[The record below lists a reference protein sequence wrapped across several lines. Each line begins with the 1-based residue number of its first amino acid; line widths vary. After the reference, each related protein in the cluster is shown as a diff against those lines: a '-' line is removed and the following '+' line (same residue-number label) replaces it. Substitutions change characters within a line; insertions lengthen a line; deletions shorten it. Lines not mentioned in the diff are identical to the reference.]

1 MRMLSSQFIQYV
13 RRGLTPNWVRTK
25 RPFIASGEKKR
36 GEAAPELSGVL
47 IVQFDLVTEDPNRR
61 WYKQNSGRRV
71 SDIQRRATHWT
82 IPWIAAALDAL
93 VKETGVIF

>member
-1 MRMLSSQFIQYV
+1 M
-13 RRGLTPNWVRTK
+13 
-25 RPFIASGEKKR
+25 
-36 GEAAPELSGVL
+36 
-47 IVQFDLVTEDPNRR
+47 IVQFDLVTEDPNRL

-71 SDIQRRATHWT
+71 SDIQRRATHGT

>member
-1 MRMLSSQFIQYV
+1 M
-13 RRGLTPNWVRTK
+13 GK
-25 RPFIASGEKKR
+25 DEKAFHRLWREKR

-47 IVQFDLVTEDPNRR
+47 IVQFDLVTEAPNRR
-61 WYKQNSGRRV
+61 WYKQTSGRRV

-93 VKETGVIF
+93 VKETGVF